1 MSALE
6 LGVFGWLEEQERALD
21 RLVCEADGAL
31 LQLSAALLGLGL
43 PALHT
48 QTYTSS
54 SAASPSPALV
64 ASTAIECAD
73 LDEDEREQLRLL
85 ELARSRVAA
94 LAELLAL
101 VLHKTLTI
109 LECNAKLEVAYSC
122 LLVGN
127 FGLSN

>member
-122 LLVGN
+122 
-127 FGLSN
+127 